1 WRRRASPSTRSSRG
15 PGSTA
20 PSRWSRWSSR
30 RWRRDAVAAPWDDP
44 RVGALIDLALAEDLG
59 VGDRTSEA
67 LVPAG
72 TRARGRVRAKQALVV
87 CGLPLLDRVFRRL
100 GDVSVSV
107 EAAEGA
113 LAAPGQVLATL
124 EGQAHALLAG
134 ERVALNLLQHLC
146 GIATLTRG
154 YVKRVH
160 GTPLVVRD
168 TRKTLP
174 GMRALAK
181 YAVRTGGGT
190 NHRLGLDDAI
200 LIKDNHLALVGG
212 DLAAAVRKARA
223 AARAARSPAR
233 SWPAASAAR
242 ARRCGSGSGRCGA
255 GATVSRGAGPAATR
269 SPPSPTASA
278 PPSSRR
284 TSAARGGACTGSRR
298 STRPSAWRAS

>member
-1 WRRRASPSTRSSRG
+1 M
-15 PGSTA
+15 
-20 PSRWSRWSSR
+20 
-30 RWRRDAVAAPWDDP
+30 AAPWDDP
-44 RVGALIDLALAEDLG
+44 HVAALIDLALAEDLG
-59 VGDRTSEA
+59 AGDRTSEA
-67 LVPAG
+67 LVPAFA
-72 TRARGRVRAKQALVV
+72 RARGRLRAKQALVV

-107 EAAEGA
+107 EAAEGS

-160 GTPLVVRD
+160 GTSLVVRD

-174 GMRALAK
+174 GLRALAK

-190 NHRLGLDDAI
+190 NHRVGLDDAI

-212 DLAAAVRKARA
+212 DLAAAVRTARA
-223 AARAARSPAR
+223 AAPALPVEVECHTLDEVERAVAAGPDLILLDNMRAETIASAVRLVAGRVPLEVSGGVTREHLPDLAALGVQLVAVGALTH
-233 SWPAASAAR
+233 SAPAADLNLKLE
-242 ARRCGSGSGRCGA
+242 
-255 GATVSRGAGPAATR
+255 PL
-269 SPPSPTASA
+269 P
-278 PPSSRR
+278 
-284 TSAARGGACTGSRR
+284 
-298 STRPSAWRAS
+298 

>member
-1 WRRRASPSTRSSRG
+1 M
-15 PGSTA
+15 
-20 PSRWSRWSSR
+20 
-30 RWRRDAVAAPWDDP
+30 AAPWDDP

-87 CGLPLLDRVFRRL
+87 CGLPLLERVFRRL
-100 GDVSVSV
+100 GDVRGS
-107 EAAEGA
+107 ALADEGA

-124 EGQAHALLAG
+124 EGPARALLAG

-146 GIATLTRG
+146 GIATLTRA
-154 YVKRVH
+154 YVERVR

-200 LIKDNHLALVGG
+200 LIKDNHLALAGG
-212 DLAAAVRKARA
+212 EVAAAVRRARA
-223 AARAARSPAR
+223 ALPGLPLEVECRTVAEVAAAVAAGPDLILLDNMPLADVAQAVRIARGRVPLEASGGVTLEQLEALARAGVAFVAVGALTHSA
-233 SWPAASAAR
+233 PAADLNLKIE
-242 ARRCGSGSGRCGA
+242 
-255 GATVSRGAGPAATR
+255 PL
-269 SPPSPTASA
+269 P
-278 PPSSRR
+278 
-284 TSAARGGACTGSRR
+284 
-298 STRPSAWRAS
+298 